1 MSNSARSKVIA
12 VQLGMFEKCV
22 ASPPS
27 VIDFSCGF
35 QLNLSSGTRS
45 SVFRVLA
52 ISCSNSGRII
62 SLIDIGTSV
71 ERVAQIVRARDYK
84 YPTQSSSSSLS
95 FWYCITLKSEGLEFS
110 FAIVAYSGDGETFT
124 RSE

>member
-1 MSNSARSKVIA
+1 MSNSSRSKVIG
-12 VQLGMFEKCV
+12 VQLGMFDRCV

-45 SVFRVLA
+45 RVLRVLA
-52 ISCSNSGRII
+52 ISCSNSGKII
-62 SLIDIGTSV
+62 LLIDIGTSV

-84 YPTQSSSSSLS
+84 YGSPPNDRAIRSQELALS
-95 FWYCITLKSEGLEFS
+95 PLQGEAGVFV
-110 FAIVAYSGDGETFT
+110 AIVE
-124 RSE
+124 

>member
-1 MSNSARSKVIA
+1 MSNSSRSKVIA
-12 VQLGMFEKCV
+12 VQLGMLERCV

-45 SVFRVLA
+45 NVLRVFA

-62 SLIDIGTSV
+62 LLIDIKTSV

-84 YPTQSSSSSLS
+84 YSTQSSSSSVVTQLLV
-95 FWYCITLKSEGLEFS
+95 C
-110 FAIVAYSGDGETFT
+110 VASCQLALHEQI
-124 RSE
+124 